1 MRTSPYNRHSL
12 HLKSYL
18 DRLHA
23 LLDRLPLKDVEQ
35 LIDLLVAANAEGRTI
50 FIFGNGGSAATASHF
65 ACDLAKSAMSPGVPR
80 FRVMALTDNVPLI
93 TAWANDATYDKI
105 FVEQLD
111 ALVKRGDVVIGISGS
126 GNSNNVLHAIRLAN
140 ERGATTVGMC
150 GFDGGQLKDLVALS
164 VHVPHFNMEQVEDA
178 HLIVQHMVCAIL
190 RAELRAQA
198 GVQTEQLMTYPQLAD
213 VSALM
218 GI

>member
-1 MRTSPYNRHSL
+1 MTATLYNRHSL

-18 DRLHA
+18 DRLHGM
-23 LLDRLPLKDVEQ
+23 LDRLPLKNVEQ

-50 FIFGNGGSAATASHF
+50 FIFGNGGSATTALHF
-65 ACDLAKSAMSPGVPR
+65 ACDLVKSSTSPGVSH
-80 FRVMALTDNVPLI
+80 FRVVVVNDNLPLI
-93 TAWANDATYDKI
+93 TTCASDTAYEKVFA
-105 FVEQLD
+105 EQLN
-111 ALVKRGDVVIGISGS
+111 APVRPGDVVIGISSS
-126 GNSNNVLHAIRLAN
+126 GNSEKMLLAIRLAN

-150 GFDGGQLKDLVALS
+150 GFDGGQLKDVVALS

-178 HLIVQHMVCAIL
+178 HLILERMICAIL

-198 GVQTEQLMTYPQLAD
+198 VVQTEDGVIYPQLAG

-218 GI
+218 GT